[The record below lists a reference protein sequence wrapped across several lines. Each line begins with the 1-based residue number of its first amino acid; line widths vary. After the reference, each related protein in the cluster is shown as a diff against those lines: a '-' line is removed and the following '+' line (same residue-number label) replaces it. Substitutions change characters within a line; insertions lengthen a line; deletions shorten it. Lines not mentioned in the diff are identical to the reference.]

1 MGWPI
6 KIEPWLAFL
15 GGGVSYSPPYYQE
28 FILFIPHNCNRR
40 RIICPNS
47 QEVLNVLR
55 QTKIIF
61 QRRKDDITENKPLLP
76 F

>member
-28 FILFIPHNCNRR
+28 IIIVLFPVNLYYSY
-40 RIICPNS
+40 RIIVIDDES
-47 QEVLNVLR
+47 FA
-55 QTKIIF
+55 QTLKRF
-61 QRRKDDITENKPLLP
+61 
-76 F
+76 